1 MVFRKQTRTIR
12 SNELYGKREN
22 IPEWI
27 KPVFNW
33 HGLNLFKMRMIR
45 IAGGAKMNVANDVT
59 FDEVEVDV
67 PLFTK
72 STTQY
77 VHEEEASQLPA
88 DVRDDEQPVVREN
101 FNETA
106 FFYPQLLNDSL
117 GNYQFSFTM
126 PESLT
131 RWNLKMLAHTKD
143 LYFGQNETQILTQQD
158 LMVQLN
164 MPRFVRQSDKINL
177 KASLVNLSEND
188 LQATV
193 FLQFIN
199 PKNNQIV
206 LLNDTG
212 AVRVELPK
220 DGQPQ
225 SIAWDVAGFEGFDLL
240 ICKVV
245 AQSGKFSDANSII

>member
-1 MVFRKQTRTIR
+1 MYNASLDLIKPHTWYFNPVYRRTI
-12 SNELYGKREN
+12 SAGMKWFSENKQGQYDQMSYTEKREN

-59 FDEVEVDV
+59 FDEVEVDI

-143 LYFGQNETQILTQQD
+143 LYFGQNEAQILTQQD

-164 MPRFVRQSDKINL
+164 MPALSVNPTKLISRQAWSICRKTIYKPRFLYSLSTL
-177 KASLVNLSEND
+177 KTIKSS
-188 LQATV
+188 
-193 FLQFIN
+193 
-199 PKNNQIV
+199 
-206 LLNDTG
+206 
-212 AVRVELPK
+212 
-220 DGQPQ
+220 
-225 SIAWDVAGFEGFDLL
+225 
-240 ICKVV
+240 C
-245 AQSGKFSDANSII
+245 